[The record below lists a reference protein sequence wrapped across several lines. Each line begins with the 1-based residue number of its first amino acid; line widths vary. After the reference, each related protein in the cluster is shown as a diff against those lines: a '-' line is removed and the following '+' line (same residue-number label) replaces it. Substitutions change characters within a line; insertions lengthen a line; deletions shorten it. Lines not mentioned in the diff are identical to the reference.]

1 MADSHGKDSFSA
13 VQSATSRVNL
23 QNLLSLFSTERN
35 RSPPS
40 QDVCAGR
47 KRSTAEKG
55 TRRAGVGPPV
65 AGLRPHGRA
74 VPGRVAGGQQD
85 LAGHPGLGRADSR
98 PCGAARNH
106 QEVLTGDFLTDCGSL
121 ISLICLWD

>member
-13 VQSATSRVNL
+13 AHAAMSRVNL

-55 TRRAGVGPPV
+55 NRRAGVGPPV
-65 AGLRPHGRA
+65 AGLRPCGRA
-74 VPGRVAGGQQD
+74 VPGRAAGAQQD
-85 LAGHPGLGRADSR
+85 LAGHSGLGRADSR
-98 PCGAARNH
+98 PCRATGNH
-106 QEVLTGDFLTDCGSL
+106 QEVLV
-121 ISLICLWD
+121 IS